1 MDLIKKNYFELFD
14 LPSSF
19 EVDLDVL
26 REKYRDLQRVIH
38 PDKFVNSS
46 DREKM
51 LSVQHA
57 ALINDAFNTLKSPL
71 LRARYL
77 LELQGVTLDDTS
89 NTAMDP
95 MFLMDQME
103 LREALGDV
111 KAAAK
116 PVDAIGDL
124 IDDIDSR
131 SRQLI
136 SELKTL
142 FAAGG
147 DAQKQ
152 LAAQATRKLQFMDK
166 LRQEADAIE
175 AELDD

>member
-1 MDLIKKNYFELFD
+1 MDLTKNYFALFD
-14 LPSSF
+14 IPPSF
-19 EVDLDVL
+19 EIDLVAL
-26 REKYRDLQRVIH
+26 QEKYRDLQRVMH
-38 PDKFVNSS
+38 PDKFVNAS

-57 ALINDAFNTLKSPL
+57 ALINDAFNTLKAPL

-77 LELQGVTLDDTS
+77 LELQGVALDDTS

-103 LREALGDV
+103 LREALAEV
-111 KAAAK
+111 RSAAE
-116 PVDAIGDL
+116 PMDAISDL
-124 IDDIDSR
+124 IDEIDSR
-131 SRQLI
+131 SRELLD
-136 SELKTL
+136 ELKAL
-142 FAAGG
+142 FANAS
-147 DAQKQ
+147 DEQKL

-175 AELDD
+175 AELDV